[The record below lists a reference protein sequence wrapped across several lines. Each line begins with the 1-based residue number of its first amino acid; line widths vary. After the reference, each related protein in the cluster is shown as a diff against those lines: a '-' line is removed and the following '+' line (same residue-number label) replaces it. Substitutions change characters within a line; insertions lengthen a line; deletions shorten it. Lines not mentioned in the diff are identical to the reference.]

1 MREEKLKYFNTTL
14 FGANCKTFWKMV
26 KFLNKQEESLPA
38 LHGDNIKAVKDK
50 EKLNM
55 LNGCVGIVLNHH
67 R

>member
-14 FGANCKTFWKMV
+14 FGANCKTFLKMV

-38 LHGDNIKAVKDK
+38 LHDDNIKAVKDK

-55 LNGCVGIVLNHH
+55 LNGCVVNHH

>member
-14 FGANCKTFWKMV
+14 FGANWKMV
-26 KFLNKQEESLPA
+26 KFLNKQQESLPA
-38 LHGDNIKAVKDK
+38 LHDDNIKAVKDK